1 MSLLLVI
8 ILYCYKILSQN
19 ILGQVLLDLNQKILF
34 KTYYIH
40 CNVLGAIA
48 NSSDRNK
55 KQVVYVES
63 II

>member
-1 MSLLLVI
+1 MK
-8 ILYCYKILSQN
+8 YFRA
-19 ILGQVLLDLNQKILF
+19 GTLLDLNQKKILF

-48 NSSDRNK
+48 NSSTRNR

-63 II
+63 VVRWGLLYSS